1 MRYRPPGSARPG
13 RRATAVAELAVLLP
27 FLCFAFVAALDFG
40 RVFYF
45 SLTVTNCARNGALYG
60 SANTTQALDTS
71 GIQTAAQ
78 KDGANLTLSQLHV
91 SSSTDSTTSPT
102 TVTVTVTYPFSTITG
117 YTFPGVTGPM
127 TLTRTVQMKVV
138 PATPNFS

>member
-60 SANTTQALDTS
+60 SASTTQALDTS

-78 KDGANLTLSQLHV
+78 RDASNLTLTQLHV
-91 SSSTDSTTSPT
+91 NSSTDSKNGSSPT
-102 TVTVTVTYPFSTITG
+102 TV
-117 YTFPGVTGPM
+117 
-127 TLTRTVQMKVV
+127 
-138 PATPNFS
+138 